1 MIGLPRRLTQRSCIF
16 RRLSPSAHPAK
27 RVRPSGAKR
36 PLQIDPIAAIAKCV
50 LTIVS
55 TPTEYTCVVSTRI
68 KWQKTVG
75 F

>member
-1 MIGLPRRLTQRSCIF
+1 MKDQKEASIL
-16 RRLSPSAHPAK
+16 
-27 RVRPSGAKR
+27 RVGCPFLGAK
-36 PLQIDPIAAIAKCV
+36 PTLQIDPIAAIARCV

-55 TPTEYTCVVSTRI
+55 TPTEYTCVVSSRI